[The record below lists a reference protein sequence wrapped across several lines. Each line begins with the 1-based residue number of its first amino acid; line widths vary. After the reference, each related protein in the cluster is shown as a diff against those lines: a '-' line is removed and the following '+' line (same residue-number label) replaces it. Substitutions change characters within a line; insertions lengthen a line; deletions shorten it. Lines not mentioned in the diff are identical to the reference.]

1 MSDMSRAFQLC
12 QNGAEAELASMLQS
26 RTIDAAACQTT
37 GMYSGWS
44 LLHAAA
50 SKGHMRIV
58 QMLLDEGAPASAC
71 NPKSKTP
78 AQVAHEK
85 GHSAVAALLQQAE
98 ASPGAALGAAA
109 AVGKAFNLCL
119 SGNDAELSKMLN
131 EGAIAASACQTSG
144 MYAGW
149 SLLHAAAMKGH
160 ERIVKVLLA
169 FGASAMLTT
178 PKGKTA
184 AQLANDKGHG
194 TLAALLR
201 GIEPATIASPSPPAS
216 ELTEPAVPE
225 PAVVWIPSGQFGDRR
240 CRDGGACH
248 NAQCGFAHP
257 SDWVHFQIR
266 VHFEGEYPGCV
277 TSPGLDG
284 SGSSAEDA
292 WQAEQ
297 MAWPM
302 GLGLGA
308 ADDGE
313 LDEEETRLHASAH
326 HGALTSPQVSSMR
339 RSTRGTRRTVWHCM
353 RALQQTPSL
362 WSPEEQP
369 LSPLHVKPWSAHRHS
384 RRGGCT
390 PNRRVYRGECSLSQA
405 SLIAAQSSVSKSR
418 GESLRRL
425 FEHHRL
431 ALCCIYPASSITQD
445 RHPWCLSS

>member
-1 MSDMSRAFQLC
+1 MSDISRAFQLC
-12 QNGAEAELASMLQS
+12 QNGAEAEIASMLQS
-26 RTIDAAACQTT
+26 RSIDAAACQTT

-58 QMLLDEGAPASAC
+58 QMLLAAGAPASAC

-85 GHSAVAALLQQAE
+85 GHSAVAALLQQVE

-284 SGSSAEDA
+284 SGSSAKDA

-431 ALCCIYPASSITQD
+431 ALCCIYPASSITRD